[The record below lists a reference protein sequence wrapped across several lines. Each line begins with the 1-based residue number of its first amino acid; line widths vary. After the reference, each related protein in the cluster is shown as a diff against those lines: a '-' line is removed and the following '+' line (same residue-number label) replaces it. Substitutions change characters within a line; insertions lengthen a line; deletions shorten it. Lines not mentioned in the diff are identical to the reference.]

1 MAADAGLFVSPKQ
14 IQEWKDQIADLQ
26 KKVEA
31 GEYLLGTVKKMG
43 FQPLPEPLAEMSFM
57 GSIVQIV
64 KDSPKPISRPE
75 IRDKLEGMGFSKE
88 KIAKQFNTVL
98 YKTMQAERII
108 YASDGK
114 RLEKGP
120 KA

>member
-1 MAADAGLFVSPKQ
+1 MTLQERFVSPKQ
-14 IQEWKDQIADLQ
+14 IQVWKDQIAGLQ

-31 GEYLLGTVKKMG
+31 AEYLLGSSGTAGG
-43 FQPLPEPLAEMSFM
+43 FQTIPEPLAEHSFM
-57 GSIVQIV
+57 GSVVLLV
-64 KDSPKPISRPE
+64 KESQNPISRPDL
-75 IRDKLEGMGFSKE
+75 RAKLEGMGFSKE

-98 YKTMQAERII
+98 YKTMQAERVS

-114 RLEKGP
+114 KLVKGP